1 MTKAVISAKPKR
13 GSTLGQNII
22 VTYVSN
28 DRSFAQSYLNVNAFP
43 HYVMKEVISSETR
56 FAIFHYQI
64 KLLKY
69 QLEND
74 RILFDKFINDP
85 EMELASALM
94 KKAIED
100 YYVVKFD
107 GIEFLT
113 YIQNLFYSLKSFLD
127 VYTLLLTRLIKP
139 DQTNSFKRKN
149 VDGQL
154 VSGGAFI
161 RWLRKSAPKSY
172 NNAGVLAD
180 FVLKETKEWITEA
193 VDHRDIIS
201 HYSDIDDINCL
212 CVELNKLESPMA
224 PIYEPKKVSDP
235 VMPDGTT
242 VLEYA
247 QFLGSRLRNY
257 VIGTLAMFDNIKHE
271 LLSSPDFDADQAIWP

>member
-1 MTKAVISAKPKR
+1 MTKAVISSGAKK
-13 GSTLGQNII
+13 GSAFWQNII

-43 HYVMKEVISSETR
+43 SYVRKEVISSVSR
-56 FAIFHYQI
+56 FAIFHNQI

-69 QLEND
+69 QLEED
-74 RILFDKFINDP
+74 RILFDQFINDP
-85 EMELASALM
+85 KMELASALM
-94 KKAIED
+94 KKAKED
-100 YYVVKFD
+100 YYVAKFD

-127 VYTLLLTRLIKP
+127 VYTLLLARLIRP

-172 NNAGVLAD
+172 NNASMLAD
-180 FVLKETKEWITEA
+180 FVLKESKEWITEA

-224 PIYEPKKVSDP
+224 PIYDPMKVSDP
-235 VMPDGTT
+235 VMPDGAS
-242 VLEYA
+242 VLDYA
-247 QFLGSRLRNY
+247 QLLGGRLRNY
-257 VIGTLAMFDNIKHE
+257 VIGTLSMFDDIKHE
-271 LLSSPDFDADQAIWP
+271 LLNYPDFDVDQAIWP